1 MISASA
7 EDSFPANASVD
18 KLVESPGFH
27 PGVLPVQVRPE
38 VPNREFAKPH
48 SDRSSPPDSQS
59 GEAGALPA

>member
-38 VPNREFAKPH
+38 VPMVGCRRVAKAADCK
-48 SDRSSPPDSQS
+48 SATL
-59 GEAGALPA
+59 ETT